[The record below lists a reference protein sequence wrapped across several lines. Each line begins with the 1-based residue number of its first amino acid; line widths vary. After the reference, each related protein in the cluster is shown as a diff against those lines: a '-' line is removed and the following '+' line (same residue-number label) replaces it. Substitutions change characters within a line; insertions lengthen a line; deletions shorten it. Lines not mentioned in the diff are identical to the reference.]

1 MERLTIMHRLL
12 YEKLEEIKIASK
24 GKSDKVFLLP

>member
-1 MERLTIMHRLL
+1 MGRLAIMHRLL

-24 GKSDKVFLLP
+24 EKSGKVFPLH